1 MLNTSQTVQDIYQN
15 LVGNLSVGDRLN
27 LAALILNNL
36 TQQEIAII
44 DTSDT
49 WTTQDQLELAS
60 FSMQYANSL
69 FPDDEDMT

>member
-15 LVGNLSVGDRLN
+15 LVGNLSVGDRLH

-60 FSMQYANSL
+60 FSMQHANSL
-69 FPDDEDMT
+69 FLDDEEIT

>member
-1 MLNTSQTVQDIYQN
+1 MLNTSQAVQDIYQN

-60 FSMQYANSL
+60 FSMQYASSL
-69 FPDDEDMT
+69 FPDDEEMT

>member
-1 MLNTSQTVQDIYQN
+1 MLNTSQTVQNIYQN
-15 LVGNLSVGDRLN
+15 LIGNLSVGDRLN

-69 FPDDEDMT
+69 FPDDEEMT

>member
-69 FPDDEDMT
+69 FPDDEEMT